1 MNLDIEILPVEEFS
15 YVLVDLGV
23 FRNIE
28 GLPYGKV
35 LMLDLEEGG
44 VDNVKVSLV
53 RTGIFDAFD
62 EKIYAEL
69 PRNYVL
75 SNVVTQAE
83 ALDGPRSLVG
93 SHVCKVIEVHSGN
106 RFLMYGTISD
116 CDWDENESM
125 AIFCLA
131 TSKEDPLIPVK
142 CPAGA
147 WLILYMYNFALRLFN
162 KERGGFTA
170 CRW

>member
-1 MNLDIEILPVEEFS
+1 MSVPSSYLDIEILPAEEFS
-15 YVLVDLGV
+15 YVLVDPGV

-28 GLPYGKV
+28 GFSYGKV

-62 EKIYAEL
+62 EEIYTEL

-83 ALDGPRSLVG
+83 ALDGSRSLVG

-106 RFLMYGTISD
+106 RFWMYATISD
-116 CDWDENESM
+116 CEYGEIES
-125 AIFCLA
+125 
-131 TSKEDPLIPVK
+131 
-142 CPAGA
+142 
-147 WLILYMYNFALRLFN
+147 WLFSIWLHLKRI
-162 KERGGFTA
+162 R
-170 CRW
+170 RSQ